1 MDGARRPAE
10 QQIPPGIF
18 DHMMVRRDH
27 LITRYHRGSW
37 MPRWL
42 AEEQNVN
49 ISLVLKAFLKK
60 RLPFISKTVW
70 FSIGFITKMKI
81 HLPRPR
87 RNLCYHGTGS
97 EEGAIEGVHGQQDE
111 EVAWCKHK
119 KHEDNKDSKEP
130 IATQCILRKLLLT
143 RDGPPRGDP
152 GLGNSNA
159 FPLLPVLPWA
169 PVGFRTFAR
178 VMLRKRWANSF

>member
-1 MDGARRPAE
+1 
-10 QQIPPGIF
+10 
-18 DHMMVRRDH
+18 MV
-27 LITRYHRGSW
+27 
-37 MPRWL
+37 
-42 AEEQNVN
+42 
-49 ISLVLKAFLKK
+49 FLRKNK
-60 RLPFISKTVW
+60 EF
-70 FSIGFITKMKI
+70 
-81 HLPRPR
+81 

-97 EEGAIEGVHGQQDE
+97 EEGAREGVHGQQDE
-111 EVAWCKHK
+111 EVAWCKHA

-178 VMLRKRWANSF
+178 IMLRKKWANSF

>member
-1 MDGARRPAE
+1 MEIA
-10 QQIPPGIF
+10 
-18 DHMMVRRDH
+18 
-27 LITRYHRGSW
+27 
-37 MPRWL
+37 
-42 AEEQNVN
+42 
-49 ISLVLKAFLKK
+49 AFLPKPLILHMFYK
-60 RLPFISKTVW
+60 LFTISGTDFGTFGVPKCMVCDW
-70 FSIGFITKMKI
+70 FYNKNE
-81 HLPRPR
+81 
-87 RNLCYHGTGS
+87 NLCYHGTGS
-97 EEGAIEGVHGQQDE
+97 EEGAREGVHGQQNE
-111 EVAWCKHK
+111 EVAWCKHA

-152 GLGNSNA
+152 GLGNSNV

>member
-1 MDGARRPAE
+1 MAPQSGPKWTPKVTQNGHQKLSKRGPVLG
-10 QQIPPGIF
+10 PL
-18 DHMMVRRDH
+18 MVQKP
-27 LITRYHRGSW
+27 
-37 MPRWL
+37 MVF
-42 AEEQNVN
+42 Q
-49 ISLVLKAFLKK
+49 
-60 RLPFISKTVW
+60 W
-70 FSIGFITKMKI
+70 FYNKNE
-81 HLPRPR
+81 
-87 RNLCYHGTGS
+87 NLCYHGTGS
-97 EEGAIEGVHGQQDE
+97 EEGAREGVHGQQDE
-111 EVAWCKHK
+111 EVAWCKHA